1 MFAEWREIC
10 SGGGGGGSIGNGLVS
25 REYGLMEGP
34 VLLLPKLECS
44 VLTNRVNRSILRTG
58 KE

>member
-1 MFAEWREIC
+1 ME
-10 SGGGGGGSIGNGLVS
+10 GGGGQHRKWPSVKRIFS
-25 REYGLMEGP
+25 QGP

>member
-25 REYGLMEGP
+25 REYSP
-34 VLLLPKLECS
+34 VSRVIRPGGGS
-44 VLTNRVNRSILRTG
+44 SIVAAQTWVLGTD
-58 KE
+58 EPCE

>member
-25 REYGLMEGP
+25 REYSP
-34 VLLLPKLECS
+34 VS
-44 VLTNRVNRSILRTG
+44 RVIRPGGGSSIVAAQT
-58 KE
+58 